1 MVFYLQHCG
10 RTSLE
15 IRFGGLL
22 DETVL
27 CPRPR
32 PRNTMVAT
40 STSLP
45 LRTATTKRGSP
56 RSAEAWHQGENL
68 GGMHKSTVCQLLEL
82 EIVEPDLHKRD
93 VAVGILDQVPQ
104 SLAL

>member
-40 STSLP
+40 SSIIAFANGHNKTRVTSI
-45 LRTATTKRGSP
+45 
-56 RSAEAWHQGENL
+56 
-68 GGMHKSTVCQLLEL
+68 C
-82 EIVEPDLHKRD
+82 
-93 VAVGILDQVPQ
+93 
-104 SLAL
+104 